1 MACLSFVKHI
11 AQVPCNRYNTAFVNQ
26 KKLFFPSLLLA
37 YSYDTGGKLSKKT
50 TTCHKRYPF
59 SWRSHSYMTQPIIS
73 SAKYIIKSAF
83 FNLFF
88 KFRKQNIESHS
99 ISAFLKPTFQILINQ
114 RFPLV
119 THALQ
124 QFHWPTAASGVLPRR
139 VTLDPII

>member
-1 MACLSFVKHI
+1 MVGKVWIMACLSFVKHI

-88 KFRKQNIESHS
+88 KFLWAKYR
-99 ISAFLKPTFQILINQ
+99 ISFHFSFFKTNFSDFDQPTFS
-114 RFPLV
+114 PCY
-119 THALQ
+119 
-124 QFHWPTAASGVLPRR
+124 PCPAAISLTNSCFRR
-139 VTLDPII
+139 VAS